1 MNYSALFNWTGRK
14 LNLPKRHKK
23 TAIAFLLFLMVSARK
38 HTQQAAA
45 EFSGLSRSCFS
56 KFLKKHR
63 DLAVTKLCELSKKQ
77 AKQFGKNIRFMA
89 DGKLPW
95 KIAIIIDAT
104 LQRRASLH
112 SGNVKKFNHGNGFVI
127 GHQWTNIVLFV
138 NDLLIPLKPIPFYT
152 KAYCRKHKLTYRTEH
167 QRIVEYLADL
177 DLAQYF
183 CRYDPKK
190 VVVLG
195 DSGYDDKKI
204 EKTIAD
210 KGWTY
215 LIALKNKR
223 SVKTLKEYADTPK
236 SSGWHQIE
244 RFFKDR
250 RRIKWIPVFFP
261 KNSPKEKRMQVRA
274 RRITGYL
281 KYVGKAQLICSEMKQ
296 RRKQRRK
303 HFACNDLKAT
313 LLQILLAYR
322 IRWQIELF
330 HKKIKMFLGFE
341 DVATKSFD
349 SVVSHVHWVYCA
361 YILLHSHPPGIPKT
375 LKPVEEK
382 QQLIMVSYQN
392 RQISSMLQVLS
403 QFNGIDRLKK
413 QLREALDAPITC
425 QNPIFSGF
433 AW

>member
-1 MNYSALFNWTGRK
+1 
-14 LNLPKRHKK
+14 
-23 TAIAFLLFLMVSARK
+23 
-38 HTQQAAA
+38 
-45 EFSGLSRSCFS
+45 
-56 KFLKKHR
+56 
-63 DLAVTKLCELSKKQ
+63 
-77 AKQFGKNIRFMA
+77 MA

-112 SGNVKKFNHGNGFVI
+112 SENVKKFNHGNGFVI

-183 CRYDPKK
+183 CRHDPKK

-223 SVKTLKEYADTPK
+223 SIKTLKEYADTPK

-250 RRIKWIPVFFP
+250 RRIKWTPVFFP
-261 KNSPKEKRMQVRA
+261 KNSPKEKRMEVRA

-313 LLQILLAYR
+313 LLQILSAYR

-341 DVATKSFD
+341 DVAAKSFD

-433 AW
+433 VR

>member
-1 MNYSALFNWTGRK
+1 MNYSTLFNWTGRK
-14 LNLPKRHKK
+14 LNLPKRLKK
-23 TAIAFLLFLMVSARK
+23 ATIAYLLFLMVSARK
-38 HTQQAAA
+38 HTQQGAA
-45 EFSGLSRSCFS
+45 EFSGLSKSSFS
-56 KFLKKHR
+56 KFLKNHR

-77 AKQFGKNIRFMA
+77 AKQFGKDIRFMA

-104 LQRRASLH
+104 LQRRTSLH
-112 SGNVKKFNHGNGFVI
+112 SQNVKKFNHGNGFVI

-138 NDLLIPLKPIPFYT
+138 NDLLIPLEPIPFYT
-152 KAYCRKHKLTYRTEH
+152 KAYCRKHKLTYQTEH
-167 QRIVEYLADL
+167 QRIVKYLDDL
-177 DLAQYF
+177 DLRQYIGPH
-183 CRYDPKK
+183 DPKQ
-190 VVVLG
+190 VLVLG

-204 EKTIAD
+204 EKTIAS

-223 SVKTLKEYADTPK
+223 SIKTLKEYANTPK

-244 RFFKDR
+244 RFFKNH
-250 RRIKWIPVFFP
+250 RRIKWITVFFP
-261 KNSPKEKRMQVRA
+261 KNSPKEKKRTEVRA
-274 RRITGYL
+274 RQITGYL
-281 KYVGKAQLICSEMKQ
+281 RHAGKAQLICSEMKT

-341 DVATKSFD
+341 DVAPKFFD

-375 LKPVEEK
+375 LKSVEEK
-382 QQLIMVSYQN
+382 QQLIMTSYQN
-392 RQISSMLQVLS
+392 RKISSMLQVIS
-403 QFNGIDRLKK
+403 QFNGVDRLKK
-413 QLREALDAPITC
+413 QLREALECNDAKQIL
-425 QNPIFSGF
+425 I
-433 AW
+433 

>member
-45 EFSGLSRSCFS
+45 EFSGLSRSCFN
-56 KFLKKHR
+56 KLLKNHR

-112 SGNVKKFNHGNGFVI
+112 SENVKKFNHGNGFVI

-183 CRYDPKK
+183 CRHDPKK

-244 RFFKDR
+244 RFF
-250 RRIKWIPVFFP
+250 
-261 KNSPKEKRMQVRA
+261 
-274 RRITGYL
+274 
-281 KYVGKAQLICSEMKQ
+281 
-296 RRKQRRK
+296 
-303 HFACNDLKAT
+303 
-313 LLQILLAYR
+313 
-322 IRWQIELF
+322 
-330 HKKIKMFLGFE
+330 
-341 DVATKSFD
+341 
-349 SVVSHVHWVYCA
+349 
-361 YILLHSHPPGIPKT
+361 
-375 LKPVEEK
+375 
-382 QQLIMVSYQN
+382 
-392 RQISSMLQVLS
+392 
-403 QFNGIDRLKK
+403 
-413 QLREALDAPITC
+413 
-425 QNPIFSGF
+425 
-433 AW
+433 